1 AATPNRNA
9 AAAATANANAVAQAA
24 QQRLNQV
31 MWANLTKALEDKG
44 KEISESTT
52 AKIDQAL
59 RHCHD
64 SAESFRTTHE
74 VCADV
79 LEVTPSQA
87 VNNKFILVLNEV
99 QLDELQEAMRA
110 YRKADEVS
118 SQLEMEFRQLQKDFA
133 QLKTST
139 RARTESSSSSL
150 TSSNDDEDPE
160 AALVR
165 AATSGGSKKRKRPR
179 RKRAKVARGQPD
191 KKIQV
196 AFEELLREDFGIEKG
211 ALWPDYPNVPKSS
224 PEWPRHPVQ
233 AEGAEGEQA
242 VGEPMDRLDWV
253 TGRMDDV
260 NFKTILLKHARTLTD
275 EAEAYG
281 LPNDE
286 GQREFDYI
294 LNACRRTLDTLKR
307 TCRERRQIDADVL
320 KNKKAAKDTADRR
333 NARRKNRQRAR
344 AKAARK
350 HPQLFGDAVADML
363 GLECV
368 EGDETDA
375 ARSASGEDEAM
386 VIEDRKIVRSVIPEW
401 WSTENYDLQNRLEK
415 ATSKSASGYIRRS
428 ALVLKAHSEVLPPAI
443 PRIAISS
450 KFAAD
455 HPELVIAVKKNKP
468 PYKPSSGAIAENAD
482 AFGTP
487 IANLALPVAAGDSG
501 GDGAENSGGPSNAT
515 ATGNGAG
522 GSSSGNNGVDV
533 MMGT

>member
-1 AATPNRNA
+1 MAPKKGEPKKGEKPTPARKQAGRRSTAASAQATAPGAGSSAAPVGGSAGAPSGAPSSATVGAAVGAHGPSAPTPSGAPSSAPSAASPAAPTAAPTPLGAPGATSAAGPTGARPTGAGPTGAGPTGAAPTGAGPTGGLAATPNRNA

-59 RHCHD
+59 RHYHD

-179 RKRAKVARGQPD
+179 RKRAK
-191 KKIQV
+191 
-196 AFEELLREDFGIEKG
+196 
-211 ALWPDYPNVPKSS
+211 
-224 PEWPRHPVQ
+224 
-233 AEGAEGEQA
+233 
-242 VGEPMDRLDWV
+242 
-253 TGRMDDV
+253 
-260 NFKTILLKHARTLTD
+260 
-275 EAEAYG
+275 
-281 LPNDE
+281 
-286 GQREFDYI
+286 
-294 LNACRRTLDTLKR
+294 
-307 TCRERRQIDADVL
+307 
-320 KNKKAAKDTADRR
+320 
-333 NARRKNRQRAR
+333 
-344 AKAARK
+344 
-350 HPQLFGDAVADML
+350 
-363 GLECV
+363 
-368 EGDETDA
+368 
-375 ARSASGEDEAM
+375 
-386 VIEDRKIVRSVIPEW
+386 
-401 WSTENYDLQNRLEK
+401 
-415 ATSKSASGYIRRS
+415 
-428 ALVLKAHSEVLPPAI
+428 
-443 PRIAISS
+443 
-450 KFAAD
+450 FAAD

-468 PYKPSSGAIAENAD
+468 PYKPSPGAIAENAD